1 MYYYLCKRCN
11 HMAKQKIEMKRHLKK
26 NNQCKIENSDNILS
40 DLELYNQ
47 SLIKH
52 IIMASNSTKNAK
64 SDTSSD
70 ISSISSVNSNN
81 YKCLECNKYFYNKS
95 NLTKHQK
102 NVCLKTPEVYIENQN
117 IININN
123 INNININYIK
133 GFDEDWDTSKI
144 NADKK
149 GEILLS
155 NSKFT
160 KTLENDVNLNVILN
174 ENNIGIVYKHEKN
187 KYEPMIYKDII
198 EKSMEKIY
206 KHLKDFYYEIINNNP
221 NDLSIVALENEL
233 AELEKKYINFFTVSE
248 AENIVNKTFTSIY
261 NKNKDKSEDI
271 YYSIT
276 KTDDN
281 RAIEEIEEY

>member
-123 INNININYIK
+123 
-133 GFDEDWDTSKI
+133 S
-144 NADKK
+144 
-149 GEILLS
+149 
-155 NSKFT
+155 
-160 KTLENDVNLNVILN
+160 
-174 ENNIGIVYKHEKN
+174 
-187 KYEPMIYKDII
+187 
-198 EKSMEKIY
+198 
-206 KHLKDFYYEIINNNP
+206 
-221 NDLSIVALENEL
+221 
-233 AELEKKYINFFTVSE
+233 
-248 AENIVNKTFTSIY
+248 
-261 NKNKDKSEDI
+261 
-271 YYSIT
+271 
-276 KTDDN
+276 
-281 RAIEEIEEY
+281 